1 MSLSKITI
9 YLFETKTFKNKEI
22 SNQSVTNDNEL
33 SQLNAFDMCLSQ
45 SYPIPT
51 ASAFSKIS
59 F

>member
-33 SQLNAFDMCLSQ
+33 S
-45 SYPIPT
+45 
-51 ASAFSKIS
+51 
-59 F
+59 